1 VRDGRP
7 SFICLQETK
16 LHVLNDYDV
25 LQLLGH
31 GFDYAFL
38 PSIQTRGSI
47 LIAWSRSSWSV
58 SSVASRSYSITAKV
72 KHINGGPDWWLT
84 SVYDPMI
91 DEDKLAF
98 LSELREIRQPRP
110 GPWLLSGDFNMIYRA
125 EDKSNDRLDCR

>member
-98 LSELREIRQPRP
+98 LSELREIR
-110 GPWLLSGDFNMIYRA
+110 
-125 EDKSNDRLDCR
+125 